1 MNRYLKDVFKI
12 DDYISKGIT
21 KFFIISGVASGKS
34 SWVKDVLSRKG
45 SVLFV
50 TSRKA
55 KAEADKNN
63 SSFTDV
69 IKWNTNDNQT
79 LITNAGLARRIE
91 HYTVNGTQELDDF
104 INHFDYIVIDEVHSI
119 ATDSLFADSC
129 HTVLSFIEYVAE
141 LKKPIICMTGTPA
154 PIQFYFEEKGWFI
167 LNFLKKCNYVH
178 PSRVTMI
185 MNHSVISEI
194 KKGITNNK
202 VIYFANRTSSIA
214 KKAKE
219 LIEKGIVAPN
229 ELAISVSK
237 SRETEYYEEL
247 RKIFKDDNVKGAI
260 VKASEKA
267 YASIINSKC
276 LPDECKVL
284 FSTSTLKEGI
294 DIENENIVLF
304 CENHDVSNLIQYF
317 GRARK
322 GKAKVFVIEDSVDY
336 PIENDELLY
345 LYANQEETEAANRF
359 LNNEPRLHEQN
370 FIEEEIYK
378 LKNHVAK
385 NPYIYYDVIKREFKT
400 FHIKF
405 HEKERI
411 KSNIHWKQKIISHCS
426 AHNIQLFYPK
436 LDTLMKTIL
445 KDLAK
450 NKFKLFGTSIESL
463 KQIIY
468 TAYRID
474 NSQPKKIN
482 EQLVQLKAPIRVYNG
497 KETKGQNRD
506 KKYWQILFVD
516 DYEKLL
522 SK

>member
-1 MNRYLKDVFKI
+1 MNRYLADVFRI
-12 DDYISKGIT
+12 DDYIVRGIT
-21 KFFIISGVASGKS
+21 KFFVISGVASGKS
-34 SWVKDVLSRKG
+34 SWVKDVLSKKG

-55 KAEADKNN
+55 KAEADKID

-91 HYTVNGTQELDDF
+91 NYTVNGMQELDDF

-141 LKKPIICMTGTPA
+141 LKRPIICMTGTPA
-154 PIQFYFEEKGWFI
+154 PIQYYFEEKGWFI

-219 LIEKGIVAPN
+219 LIEKDIVAPN

-237 SRETEYYEEL
+237 SREPEYYEDL

-304 CENHDVSNLIQYF
+304 CENHDISNLIQYF

-359 LNNEPRLHEQN
+359 LNNEPRLHELN

-378 LKNHVAK
+378 LKNHVAD
-385 NPYIYYDVIKREFKT
+385 NPYIYYDVIKRKFKT

-405 HEKERI
+405 HEKRRI
-411 KSNIHWKQKIISHCS
+411 ANNFYWKDKIKKHCLTYNI
-426 AHNIQLFYPK
+426 LFYCP
-436 LDTLMKTIL
+436 DNASFMREALMRLANNKDKCYGATIEL
-445 KDLAK
+445 IKKVL
-450 NKFKLFGTSIESL
+450 
-463 KQIIY
+463 Y
-468 TAYRID
+468 TAYGID
-474 NSQPKKIN
+474 NSQPKRIN
-482 EQLVQLKAPIRVYNG
+482 EQLAQLEALIRVHNG